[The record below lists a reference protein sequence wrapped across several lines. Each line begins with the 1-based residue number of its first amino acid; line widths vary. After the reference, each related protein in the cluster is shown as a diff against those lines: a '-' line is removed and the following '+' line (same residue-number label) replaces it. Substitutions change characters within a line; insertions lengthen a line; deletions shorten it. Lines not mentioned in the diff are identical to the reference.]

1 MHYLNYKVFKRRLAD
16 PIRATGWNSSTNIIT
31 GAHHGL
37 KRSYDMVIVDSY
49 RYTFEKKQNDIVCI
63 VPSTQR

>member
-16 PIRATGWNSSTNIIT
+16 PITATGWNSSTDIIT
-31 GAHHGL
+31 GVRHGL

-49 RYTFEKKQNDIVCI
+49 RLYIREKAK
-63 VPSTQR
+63 

>member
-16 PIRATGWNSSTNIIT
+16 PITATGWNSRTNIKHHI
-31 GAHHGL
+31 HHGL

-49 RYTFEKKQNDIVCI
+49 QYTFKKKGK
-63 VPSTQR
+63 